1 MRRASLAALLAL
13 PACGYT
19 VGPLLPTGVRTVAI
33 APAEN
38 LTDRR
43 DLDFALTR
51 AIGEELQARGLVV
64 ALGAS
69 ADSTLHVRVRQV
81 KERVVAESPRD
92 EVLAGEVTLEADV
105 VLRRRNGS
113 VAAERR
119 GIREAAGYVLSLG
132 QGEETAIES
141 ATRVLARRIADALV
155 GGF

>member
-1 MRRASLAALLAL
+1 MRAALGWMLAAAG
-13 PACGYT
+13 CGYT
-19 VGPLLPTGVRTVAI
+19 VGPLVPPGVRTVAI

-43 DLDFALTR
+43 DLDWNLTR

-64 ALGAS
+64 ALGGG

-92 EVLAGEVTLEADV
+92 EVLAGEVTVEADV

-113 VAAERR
+113 VAVERR
-119 GIREAAGYVLSLG
+119 GIREAAGYVASLG
-132 QGEETAIES
+132 QTEDTAIEA